1 MCRKHKYSICPL
13 VYQVLLE
20 RTYRG
25 RLMIAAIAPQLDVCP
40 EYQLLLEKCQ
50 KALVSWQQRR
60 SLVTQASL
68 AGKSAVVELRR
79 LQANYVRAYAL
90 LDGHEHSC
98 RTCQYISKIGGL
110 DFDSMSRALY
120 QYRRTGTE

>member
-1 MCRKHKYSICPL
+1 MYLKHKYSIYPL

-20 RTYRG
+20 RPYRG
-25 RLMIAAIAPQLDVCP
+25 RLMIAATTPQLSVCP

-60 SLVTQASL
+60 SLIAQASL
-68 AGKSAVVELRR
+68 AGKSAAVELRR
-79 LQANYVRAYAL
+79 LQTNYARAYAL

-110 DFDSMSRALY
+110 DFDSMSSALY